1 MPIRFTAA
9 LVGALALAVPLTA
22 NAQDAARGKEL
33 YETRCVGCHSK
44 SVHNRASR
52 KAGSFDAVRAE
63 VSRWNKELGGGW
75 RAEEIDDVTVFLNE
89 RYYKFPC
96 PQTVCSKA
104 QGSAGRAPPG

>member
-1 MPIRFTAA
+1 MPIRFAAA
-9 LVGALALAVPLTA
+9 LVGALALAVPLAA

-52 KAGSFDAVRAE
+52 KAGSFEAVRAE
-63 VSRWNKELGGGW
+63 VSRWNKEMGGVW
-75 RAEEIDDVTVFLNE
+75 RTEEINDVTVYLNE

-96 PQTVCSKA
+96 PQSVCSKA
-104 QGSAGRAPPG
+104 QGATGRAPRG